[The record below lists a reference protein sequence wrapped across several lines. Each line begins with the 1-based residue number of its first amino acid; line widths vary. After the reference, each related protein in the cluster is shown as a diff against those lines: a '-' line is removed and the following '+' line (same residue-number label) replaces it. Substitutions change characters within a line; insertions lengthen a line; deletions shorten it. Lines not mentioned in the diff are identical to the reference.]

1 MIDAASTAL
10 TGGVLPFGGS
20 ALCGV
25 VMGFALKKLIKYALI
40 ILGVL
45 AGVVFLSIQWLSNNG
60 YIGKVQWDKL
70 GNDIY
75 TTGQHLATQLDL
87 TNLQRVFHTLGI
99 PLTSGLAVGMIICF
113 MRAK

>member
-75 TTGQHLATQLDL
+75 TTGQHLPTQLDL

-99 PLTSGLAVGMIICF
+99 PLTSGLAVGMIIGF